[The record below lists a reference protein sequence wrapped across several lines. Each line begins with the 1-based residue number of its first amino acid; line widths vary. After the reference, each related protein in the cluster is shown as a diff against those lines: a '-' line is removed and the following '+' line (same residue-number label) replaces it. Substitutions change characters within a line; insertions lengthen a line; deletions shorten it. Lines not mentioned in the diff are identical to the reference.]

1 MPFHYIVS
9 SPSTALNIRL
19 GSKEERFPIAND
31 TTVGL
36 IKFTDIPERASPR
49 LRESYP
55 LTASGRMDGDFTQ
68 PIDFYLI

>member
-1 MPFHYIVS
+1 MTNGRKSSNLVKSRAKICHFIVP

-36 IKFTDIPERASPR
+36 IEIKFSDIPA
-49 LRESYP
+49 
-55 LTASGRMDGDFTQ
+55 AWD
-68 PIDFYLI
+68 